1 MTDIPVITSRPD
13 AGTTLRTFIRRSFD
27 LLSFTEAMSNV
38 WTAAGFELSCARA
51 KCMAKRTTNSVD
63 SKGSSRRTRLK
74 SIVVIIGRNQNRL
87 VEIIEHDSKD
97 FCPCPTSEFSETFCN
112 QVWRWE
118 RVWLFPC
125 DRFAITSRRCEAEA

>member
-63 SKGSSRRTRLK
+63 SKGSSRKTRLK
-74 SIVVIIGRNQNRL
+74 SIVVIIGRNQSRL
-87 VEIIEHDSKD
+87 VEIIERLK
-97 FCPCPTSEFSETFCN
+97 TFLPLPDIRIQRELQSC
-112 QVWRWE
+112 V
-118 RVWLFPC
+118 VP
-125 DRFAITSRRCEAEA
+125 